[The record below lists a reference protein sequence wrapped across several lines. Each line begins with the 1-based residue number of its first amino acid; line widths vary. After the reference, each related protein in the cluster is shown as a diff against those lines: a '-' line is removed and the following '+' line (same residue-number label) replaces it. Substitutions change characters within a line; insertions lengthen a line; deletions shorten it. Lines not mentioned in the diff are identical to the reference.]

1 MTQEQIEKLIQSIQA
16 FSKCPT
22 CNSQYEASEI
32 KLIEENSNTCLL
44 EMRCKK
50 CQTKAIGTVLVH
62 EPSINPSF
70 DRHKINSKR
79 KVSKQPL
86 QNDDIIKFN
95 DFLKEFDGDFT
106 KIFNSP
112 K

>member
-22 CNSQYEASEI
+22 CDSQYEANEI
-32 KLIEENSNTCLL
+32 KLVEETANTCLL

-50 CQTKAIGTVLVH
+50 CRSKAIGTVLVH
-62 EPSINPSF
+62 EPSLNPSF
-70 DRHKINSKR
+70 NKQKIEPKK
-79 KVSKQPL
+79 KVSKKQL
-86 QNDDIIKFN
+86 KNDDIIKFN
-95 DFLKEFDGDFT
+95 NFLKDFDGNFN
-106 KIFNSP
+106 KILNSH

>member
-22 CNSQYEASEI
+22 CDSQYEASEI
-32 KLIEENSNTCLL
+32 KLIEETANTCLL

-70 DRHKINSKR
+70 DKHKISPKK
-79 KVSKQPL
+79 KVPKQPL
-86 QNDDIIKFN
+86 KNDDIIKFN
-95 DFLKEFDGDFT
+95 NFLKEFDGDFT
-106 KIFNSP
+106 KTFNSR